1 MKGAHTTMAGPTDV
15 IIAGTKPFALA
26 LFAPVTERAGTR
38 PRIAPEPAAAMTLC
52 AEACG
57 LLVVEYDAHWLPAI
71 TQLRLR
77 RPGLRVVAALSPG
90 QEGAALE
97 LGPLKVES
105 VRWDGKALSVMPAIE
120 RALAGSRPPPVAEPP
135 VLDLVGDLGGRAE
148 IPFPASLETV
158 AAPAATTAPVLDL
171 FRDLGA
177 SGATPA
183 PASLERLSAMSVPG
197 PDGPAAWPANGPSAV
212 EAEQLL
218 RGALDGDLD
227 PSALGALARQVAA
240 GLSELEREVFKGGTP
255 AVDPAPL
262 RRVAVL
268 RLRVAAALATRPPHG
283 TASDSGAVAELLSEL
298 DELLQ
303 AVKGLIDGASPELK
317 LQLEPIR
324 NALVREAVDFS
335 EACHEVGTAELPLIP
350 AAEASRPT
358 GRAATA
364 KVLSVHAGV
373 DEEDRPE
380 EQRRRVMPL
389 VTLAVLLLLGAG
401 YHAWNYFAT
410 PPRQEVPTFEGAPP
424 GTMAVQN
431 GKANFMVQ
439 LPGHKVNAAD
449 LETFMQREAKHG
461 NRVRE
466 VGPGTWIIEPATAGA
481 RP

>member
-52 AEACG
+52 AETCG
-57 LLVVEYDAHWLPAI
+57 LLVVEYGAHWLPAI
-71 TQLRLR
+71 TQLRLK
-77 RPGLRVVAALSPG
+77 RPGLRVVVALSPG

-97 LGPLKVES
+97 LGPLEVEA
-105 VRWDGKALSVMPAIE
+105 VPWDGKALSVMPAIE
-120 RALAGSRPPPVAEPP
+120 RALAGSRPPKAPEPL
-135 VLDLVGDLGGRAE
+135 VLDLIGDLGGRAE
-148 IPFPASLETV
+148 TPFPASLETV
-158 AAPAATTAPVLDL
+158 AAPQATAAPVLDL
-171 FRDLGA
+171 FKDLGA
-177 SGATPA
+177 TQ
-183 PASLERLSAMSVPG
+183 
-197 PDGPAAWPANGPSAV
+197 GPAAWPANGPGAV

-240 GLSELEREVFKGGTP
+240 GLSALEREAFTGATP
-255 AVDPAPL
+255 AVDPGPL

-268 RLRVAAALATRPPHG
+268 RLRVAAALAAKPPHG

-298 DELLQ
+298 DTLLQ
-303 AVKGLIDGASPELK
+303 AVKALIDGASPELK

-350 AAEASRPT
+350 AAAHLT

-380 EQRRRVMPL
+380 EQRRRIMPL

-401 YHAWNYFAT
+401 YHAWNYLAA
-410 PPRQEVPTFEGAPP
+410 PPRQEVPTFEGAPA

-431 GKANFMVQ
+431 GKSNFMVQ
-439 LPGHKVNAAD
+439 LPGRKVNAAD
-449 LETFMQREAKHG
+449 LETFRQREARHG